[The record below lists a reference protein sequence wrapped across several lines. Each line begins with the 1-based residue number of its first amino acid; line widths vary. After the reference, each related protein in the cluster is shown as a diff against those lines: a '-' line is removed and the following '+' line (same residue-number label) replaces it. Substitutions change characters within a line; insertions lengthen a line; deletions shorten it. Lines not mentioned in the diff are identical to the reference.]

1 MRILVTGSAGYLG
14 EADDVVRELLTDA
27 ELDDKRRGWSRH
39 RNIGQTRGQWL
50 TQ

>member
-14 EADDVVRELLTDA
+14 EADDVVRELSSDA
-27 ELDDKRRGWSRH
+27 ALGYERRGWSRH
-39 RNIGQTRGQWL
+39 RNIGQIRGQWP